1 MFSPSGKDKSAD
13 TSAIEPTALVD
24 RMESTVL
31 IISEEFMTGLL
42 RNMGQHTIINSY
54 TLMVNLPGD
63 KKWRITKSGS
73 RTN

>member
-1 MFSPSGKDKSAD
+1 
-13 TSAIEPTALVD
+13 LVD

>member
-13 TSAIEPTALVD
+13 TSATEPIALVD
-24 RMESTVL
+24 RTESTSL
-31 IISEEFMTGLL
+31 IFSEEFMTSLL
-42 RNMGQHTIINSY
+42 RNMGQHSIINSY

-73 RTN
+73 PMN